1 MELINQMFFIS
12 TFAFHN
18 HICVSQLPDA
28 LSDAEDVSVAEGVY
42 LLLGCASNRA
52 PVSHTRNSMCCLLFN
67 RKIYVKP

>member
-28 LSDAEDVSVAEGVY
+28 LSVVEGVY

-52 PVSHTRNSMCCLLFN
+52 PVSDTRNSMCCLLFN